1 MNIPDS
7 QIWVHLNRAG
17 QQELYRSMTAGERLA
32 YDKYVQED
40 YNRQSREY
48 FDVPGTRNPATQAF
62 WAPRIPLPE
71 WLAQHRLGS

>member
-7 QIWVHLNRAG
+7 QIWVHINRDG
-17 QQELYRSMTAGERLA
+17 QQAIYRSMTPGERLA

-48 FDVPGTRNPATQAF
+48 FTVPGTRNPATQAY
-62 WAPRIPLPE
+62 WAPRIPLLE
-71 WLAQHRLGS
+71 WLDAHRKAQ